1 MSRFSG
7 VRRFVA
13 GAAAVALLTAGVVAV
28 GVAPASAVVVS
39 PQTFTTPGDYTFTV
53 PDGVTVVR
61 ITAVGAGGATHV
73 EQQCFNI
80 GFGSFCAPFPYAG
93 GKGRSITTYQQVQ
106 AQDQLSV
113 HVAAVSQSATTVAG
127 GRVSVSAPNGGDAY
141 RPGLCPPFCNWA
153 YGSDAGEAT
162 VSPSAPGYP
171 ADVSALVSNM
181 DSSGSVAIG
190 WAKSITVT
198 SASDSGAG
206 SLREAITAAN
216 DTGNLDA
223 TLPDV
228 ITFDPSVT
236 DPIVLASDLPA
247 ITGAVNIVGP
257 GARVLTVSGD
267 DKFRPFSFAAGS
279 TVRLSGLGIAHGH
292 GGEQF
297 APSGGNVQV
306 AQGATAFIDG
316 VSLTGGSAHD
326 GGGVTTSGDLTLTN
340 SVVSGN
346 SASQWGGGVMV
357 VKYPSAP
364 APAVTIVNSTITGN
378 SGRYSGGGV
387 MTQGGGVVTVTAS
400 TIAGNSGND
409 GYGGGVLT
417 YNGGSLSLRSTVLLA
432 NYAATGGTCGTL
444 YGGSVT
450 DSGYNVSSDSA
461 NSGVYNSCG
470 LSTDNHSVFDA
481 DGSPVDVNL
490 GPLQNN
496 GGPTD
501 TLMPLGDS
509 PILDVIPPEFCT
521 DLGGSP
527 AAITTDQRGQ
537 SRPQG
542 AGCEIGAVEVPAI
555 TVTPDAKS
563 VAYNDSAPA
572 YTFTLSPLTP
582 STNYTA
588 PTCSA
593 PGYTVG
599 AATGSTFTI
608 SCAGGK
614 ADGYSFVQTATAD
627 LYVTKATPTVAI
639 SNTPTSPVV
648 GDSFTPTLT
657 TSSDGATSVTS
668 SDTNVCTVNAGT
680 GVVSFIATG
689 TCTLVAH
696 VAASANWS
704 AVDGQAQQVSVA
716 KASTSVSIS
725 NLPASAVVGDSFT
738 PTLTTTS
745 DGTKSVTSS
754 DTSVCTVNLVTG
766 VVSFIATGTCTLV
779 AHVASSATYEMAD
792 GADQQVSVAKASTS
806 VSISNLPASAVVGGS
821 FTPTLTTSSDGV
833 KSVTSSTTGVC
844 TVNVGTGAVSFIATG
859 SCTLV
864 AHVASSTIW
873 AAAVGQAQQ
882 VTVSAVVPSVARS
895 VAGSPR
901 NKSVLVSWVAPSS
914 TGGAAIKEYKVT
926 ASPKVGSVFKSCT
939 VSGSA
944 RSCTVVGL
952 TNGKPYTFTVR
963 ATNTGGK
970 SSTTAASAAVIAGT
984 ATAPRSLV
992 VSTSVAHKAKVR
1004 WTAPQYI
1011 GSGAVIGYQVRW
1023 CTVGGSCSVWSTL
1036 PASPRSA
1043 SVTGRVKGTKYRV
1056 EIQAK
1061 NASGYG
1067 PVTRKAFTQAH

>member
-13 GAAAVALLTAGVVAV
+13 GAAAVTLLAAGVVAA
-28 GVAPASAVVVS
+28 GVTPVSAAAVS
-39 PQTFTTPGDYTFTV
+39 SQTFSTPGDFTFTV
-53 PDGVTVVR
+53 PDGVTAVR
-61 ITAVGAGGATHV
+61 ISAVGAGGATHV
-73 EQQCFNI
+73 ERLNCVDY
-80 GFGSFCAPFPYAG
+80 GFFG
-93 GKGRSITTYQQVQ
+93 GVICSSTQYYYGGRGRSITTYQQVQ
-106 AQDQLSV
+106 GQDQLSV
-113 HVAAVSQSATTVAG
+113 HVAAVSESATTVAG
-127 GRVSVSAPNGGDAY
+127 GRISVSAPNGGNVHDQQICTY
-141 RPGLCPPFCNWA
+141 FGCTSFGWVG
-153 YGSDAGEAT
+153 GSDAGGAT
-162 VSPSAPGYP
+162 VSTSAPGYP
-171 ADVSALVSNM
+171 ADVSALVSNR
-181 DSSGSVAIG
+181 DSSGSLVIE
-190 WAKSITVT
+190 WAKSMIVT

-216 DTGNLDA
+216 DTGNVDA

-417 YNGGSLSLRSTVLLA
+417 YNGGSLSLRSTVLSA
-432 NYAATGGTCGTL
+432 NYAATGGTCGTV

-509 PILDVIPPEFCT
+509 PVLDVIPPEFCT

-563 VAYNDSAPA
+563 VAYNDSAPE

-588 PTCSA
+588 PTCTS
-593 PGYTVG
+593 GYNVG
-599 AATGSTFTI
+599 AAKGSTFTI

-627 LYVTKATPTVAI
+627 LDVTKATPTVAI
-639 SNTPTSPVV
+639 NNIPTSPVV

-657 TSSDGATSVTS
+657 TSSDGVTSVTS
-668 SDTNVCTVNAGT
+668 SDTNVCTVDAAT
-680 GVVSFIATG
+680 GLVSFIGAG
-689 TCTLVAH
+689 TCPLKAH
-696 VAASANWS
+696 VAVSANWLKG
-704 AVDGQAQQVSVA
+704 DGQVQQVSVA

-725 NLPASAVVGDSFT
+725 NMPGSAVVGDSFT

-754 DTSVCTVNLVTG
+754 DTNVCTVNVGTG
-766 VVSFIATGTCTLV
+766 AVSFIAAGSCTLV
-779 AHVASSATYEMAD
+779 AHVASSANWLAAD
-792 GADQQVSVAKASTS
+792 GSAQQVSVAKASTS
-806 VSISNLPASAVVGGS
+806 VSISNLPASAVVNAS
-821 FTPTLTTSSDGV
+821 FTPTFTTSSDGT
-833 KSVTSSTTGVC
+833 KSVTSSTTSVC
-844 TVNVGTGAVSFIATG
+844 TVNAGTGAVSFIAAGT
-859 SCTLV
+859 CTLV

-873 AAAVGQAQQ
+873 AAAVGQA
-882 VTVSAVVPSVARS
+882 
-895 VAGSPR
+895 
-901 NKSVLVSWVAPSS
+901 
-914 TGGAAIKEYKVT
+914 
-926 ASPKVGSVFKSCT
+926 
-939 VSGSA
+939 
-944 RSCTVVGL
+944 
-952 TNGKPYTFTVR
+952 
-963 ATNTGGK
+963 
-970 SSTTAASAAVIAGT
+970 
-984 ATAPRSLV
+984 
-992 VSTSVAHKAKVR
+992 
-1004 WTAPQYI
+1004 
-1011 GSGAVIGYQVRW
+1011 
-1023 CTVGGSCSVWSTL
+1023 
-1036 PASPRSA
+1036 
-1043 SVTGRVKGTKYRV
+1043 
-1056 EIQAK
+1056 
-1061 NASGYG
+1061 
-1067 PVTRKAFTQAH
+1067 